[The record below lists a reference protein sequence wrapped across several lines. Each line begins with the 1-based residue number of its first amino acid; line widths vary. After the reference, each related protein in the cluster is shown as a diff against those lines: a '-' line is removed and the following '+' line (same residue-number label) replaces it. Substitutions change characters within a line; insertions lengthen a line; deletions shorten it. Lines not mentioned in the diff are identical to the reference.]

1 MVESEL
7 LSELLGIP
15 NVRVSHYEKVGQQQL
30 TVYIESTSPAGVCP
44 ECEQLSLNVHQIGE
58 VQLLRDLP
66 IWNRRCYLGYAPR
79 RFKCKNCE
87 HTFVEKVSW
96 RESGLDY
103 TVRYAASVYQRTR
116 QEPLAQV
123 AQAEGLSEAIVQG
136 IFERGA
142 KKPLLDGVTL
152 R

>member
-1 MVESEL
+1 VC
-7 LSELLGIP
+7 
-15 NVRVSHYEKVGQQQL
+15 VG
-30 TVYIESTSPAGVCP
+30 
-44 ECEQLSLNVHQIGE
+44 VHQVGE

-79 RFKCKNCE
+79 RFKCNCCE
-87 HTFVEKVSW
+87 HTFVERLSW
-96 RESGLDY
+96 RESGLNY
-103 TVRYAASVYQRTR
+103 TVRYAQSVYQRTR

-142 KKPLLDGVTL
+142 KKPLPSGVTQ